1 MNRQQQLPTKC
12 LFFFL
17 EHKQKRKIEKRKHNV
32 TEIEHFL
39 YSESQPVN
47 RL

>member
-1 MNRQQQLPTKC
+1 MNCQQQLPTMC

-17 EHKQKRKIEKRKHNV
+17 EHKQKRKYNV

-39 YSESQPVN
+39 HGESPGDQRPVN